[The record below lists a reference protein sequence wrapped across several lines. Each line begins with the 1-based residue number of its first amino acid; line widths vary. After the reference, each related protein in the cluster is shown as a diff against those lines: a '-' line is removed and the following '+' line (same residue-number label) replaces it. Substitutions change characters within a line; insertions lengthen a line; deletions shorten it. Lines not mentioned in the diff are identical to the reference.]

1 MNQLKKESEFPMENE
16 KLNPILVH
24 GRLKIFR
31 ELKVKEQVSNISSI
45 DGSAIYEQASVLK
58 VTSGDWFRPE
68 IERVHLGT
76 LIVDRSTKANFFDSI
91 FYFTEN

>member
-16 KLNPILVH
+16 KLNPILVL

-31 ELKVKEQVSNISSI
+31 ELKVKEQVSNISSV

-58 VTSGDWFRPE
+58 VTSGD
-68 IERVHLGT
+68 
-76 LIVDRSTKANFFDSI
+76 
-91 FYFTEN
+91 